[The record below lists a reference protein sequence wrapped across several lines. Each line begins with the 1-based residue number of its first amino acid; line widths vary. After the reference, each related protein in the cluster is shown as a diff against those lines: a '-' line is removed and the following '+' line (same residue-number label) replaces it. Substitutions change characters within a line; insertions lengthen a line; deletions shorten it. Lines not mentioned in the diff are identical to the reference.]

1 MALHHIKGKEG
12 EDQAA
17 KMLQDKGYIL
27 LERNWRFKKGE
38 IDIIAQQNNIIVFAE
53 VKTRSTEKFGYPE
66 FSVTAKKQKLLAA
79 TAEAYLYEKQLD
91 NEIRFD
97 IITIISNNT
106 TNEIRH
112 FEDAFFPNPTD
123 DLQ

>member
-1 MALHHIKGKEG
+1 MAVHHIKGKEG

-38 IDIIAQQNNIIVFAE
+38 IDIIAQKNNIIVFAE

-66 FSVTAKKQKLLAA
+66 FSVTAKKQQLLAA
-79 TAEAYLYEKQLD
+79 TAEAYLYEKQLE

-106 TNEIRH
+106 TYELRH